1 MLADKRS
8 NLVRGIAEGLEAE
21 FKDLDSATAEM
32 EALDLGDIT
41 DFDSLVSSIRSAAAN
56 ADEATAKRLND
67 YADALEGAKSA
78 AETDFAEA
86 YKQAQDR
93 LKENTYEYKGST
105 FLQAAAANYSPE
117 TNGDFWEYIKSY
129 VSPNGETWNND
140 WNTAVTGNNGIVAA
154 MSLLSSGGLTNGQF
168 SQFVADQMNG
178 AGKNHDYY
186 DLLAQAA
193 LGSNYRNGEF
203 VGEGLSEALESM
215 KGNENLAGFYDELIS
230 KFPELEDAAK
240 KGGVALKR
248 LNENWK
254 SDKVADVSKYAKG
267 VNGLSDIMNDLAQG
281 GNKARKAE
289 MQLNAEMVNLQDQQT
304 AVNKARGKSGKELQ
318 KAKKKGDQTLDMLAS
333 LVPYDAD
340 QLANMTADELAKV
353 VDEAEP
359 MIADNFADTIESLF
373 AMLPETD
380 VPINLSDIVKV
391 HADGSIELNDVANVL
406 TDAEE
411 NILQMIL
418 SLVGKYADIDVG
430 AILKGDTVTVES
442 FVSAL
447 RKAGVKGGSG
457 YSRKS
462 SGGGGGKSAAQA
474 AIDAAKHYA
483 AEAQHMTKMAEADL
497 YHPDKMNDF
506 AGYAGAV
513 QANVFTLQQEGQ
525 VWRDQ
530 IAYLEEQ
537 RSKVKEGT
545 DDWWSLTEAINGYTE
560 SLAGLEEQI
569 DNINA
574 KLLEEAKEEFGYKIT
589 AAQHRLTMGT
599 TDRTFYQRTNDYDKE
614 LESIDSL
621 NVEYGALEETYREA
635 IAMYKALQGNVEEGT
650 DQWWTYQQEI
660 YSTIESLAELKNTVA
675 QLNAEKLGIYIE
687 KQENEDKP
695 ENNAYALMDLYKTRY
710 LNNEDYTAYETL
722 MEERKT
728 LLEQSINSN
737 ATQVRELEILLSE
750 FEEGSDEWIST
761 RDQIWAIKLDTATKE
776 NEYIELEK
784 ELAEQRLAQISQS
797 YERETAYEN
806 HAVTMYDTYGN
817 MYKSVSNYA
826 GYQSTLRQ
834 QVSMFEDIKSAAET
848 ARDAALEEM
857 ASLEKGTPEWYNARD
872 AVYKYEEAIATTY
885 ASIMEKKFAIEESLA
900 NALIESYTDD
910 MSLFDQQAKLLENQ
924 RKKYDNHNDY
934 GGYIT
939 TLREENK
946 VLQEQTDSRREYLAQ
961 LQERLANTT
970 IGTDAWKNLRKEILS
985 VEQAISSAEVTLDNF
1000 EQELEKSKID
1010 YYLEKMDRAQSNR
1023 THALTMI
1030 QYEETKYQN
1039 AGELSN
1045 YGIMLEKENEQRQK
1059 NIKALERDI
1068 ELLNEELDQVEE
1080 GSKQYQRLIDAI
1092 KKKEEAIAAD
1102 SNAIE
1107 KNNKLLEE
1115 NQNKIKQTRKTLEDQ
1130 VDAEIK
1136 KRKEQAKTELNATVT
1151 LQNQI
1156 LNVVKQRY
1164 RDEWDLQ
1171 KQDMQKKKDALSE
1184 EKQLINERLEAR
1196 KSAMDAEDKYEELR
1210 DLQQQLALLSNDPTR
1225 TKEAKELSKKIADIR
1240 KDISWDR
1247 AAEEAE
1253 TATERIDDEIRAM
1266 DEWIQVNEEN
1276 LTSMLED
1283 AHNFSEEI
1291 NDVLAGSYEDII
1303 SWMMENNTEFKN
1315 SLDEAQQ
1322 QMIEGWET
1330 TWKTMHGIVD
1340 TYWDQINDI
1349 LSSKDNFIKFM
1360 QESVDYITASEAGK
1374 ATMLYA
1380 WSKGYDTMFG
1390 AESVDES
1397 LYDYEAHDHE
1407 EDEVG
1412 KAADEIAAAMEEALK
1427 WTYNADWW
1435 ENGLKPAEDLLV
1447 SVVDTVASHNEL
1459 GLPET
1464 GSDIVPSLE
1473 DFMDKYSGVGVKK
1486 DDTPPSSYAQVNTA
1500 TLNAKT
1506 ETTRTTTSTKKTTTS
1521 KSTTSTSSG
1530 DSDKYYDV
1538 YDEHGIK
1545 TNWQIKAGSADEA
1558 KEKLKNDSTLSTY
1571 YSTGGTGKDKKD
1583 STTTKVFATGGLVDY
1598 TGPAWVDGTPTK
1610 PEAFLSVYD
1619 TEQIGKLAEA
1629 LRYVYVSPGF
1639 APSEKYFGNSTTVG
1653 DIVININQAELKD
1666 DADYEEVARRVGAAF
1681 TKQLSKEGLTLTG
1694 YSF

>member
-1 MLADKRS
+1 
-8 NLVRGIAEGLEAE
+8 
-21 FKDLDSATAEM
+21 
-32 EALDLGDIT
+32 
-41 DFDSLVSSIRSAAAN
+41 
-56 ADEATAKRLND
+56 
-67 YADALEGAKSA
+67 
-78 AETDFAEA
+78 
-86 YKQAQDR
+86 
-93 LKENTYEYKGST
+93 
-105 FLQAAAANYSPE
+105 
-117 TNGDFWEYIKSY
+117 
-129 VSPNGETWNND
+129 
-140 WNTAVTGNNGIVAA
+140 
-154 MSLLSSGGLTNGQF
+154 
-168 SQFVADQMNG
+168 
-178 AGKNHDYY
+178 
-186 DLLAQAA
+186 
-193 LGSNYRNGEF
+193 
-203 VGEGLSEALESM
+203 
-215 KGNENLAGFYDELIS
+215 
-230 KFPELEDAAK
+230 
-240 KGGVALKR
+240 
-248 LNENWK
+248 
-254 SDKVADVSKYAKG
+254 
-267 VNGLSDIMNDLAQG
+267 
-281 GNKARKAE
+281 
-289 MQLNAEMVNLQDQQT
+289 
-304 AVNKARGKSGKELQ
+304 
-318 KAKKKGDQTLDMLAS
+318 
-333 LVPYDAD
+333 
-340 QLANMTADELAKV
+340 
-353 VDEAEP
+353 
-359 MIADNFADTIESLF
+359 
-373 AMLPETD
+373 
-380 VPINLSDIVKV
+380 
-391 HADGSIELNDVANVL
+391 
-406 TDAEE
+406 
-411 NILQMIL
+411 
-418 SLVGKYADIDVG
+418 
-430 AILKGDTVTVES
+430 
-442 FVSAL
+442 
-447 RKAGVKGGSG
+447 
-457 YSRKS
+457 
-462 SGGGGGKSAAQA
+462 
-474 AIDAAKHYA
+474 
-483 AEAQHMTKMAEADL
+483 MTKMAEADL

-599 TDRTFYQRTNDYDKE
+599 TDRTFYQRTNNYDKE

-660 YSTIESLAELKNTVA
+660 DSTTESLAELKNTVA

-695 ENNAYALMDLYKTRY
+695 ENNAYALMDMYKTRY

-737 ATQVRELEILLSE
+737 ATQVRELEMLLSE

-970 IGTDAWKNLRKEILS
+970 VGTDAWKNLRKEILS

-1068 ELLNEELDQVEE
+1068 ALLNEELDQVEE
-1080 GSKQYQRLIDAI
+1080 GCKQYQRLIDAI

-1136 KRKEQAKTELNATVT
+1136 KRKEQAKTELNATVA

-1156 LNVVKQRY
+1156 LNTIKERY
-1164 RDEWDLQ
+1164 RQEWDLQ

-1276 LTSMLED
+1276 LNAMLED

-1291 NDVLAGSYEDII
+1291 NGVLSGSYEDII
-1303 SWMMENNTEFKN
+1303 SWMMENNTDFKN

-1412 KAADEIAAAMEEALK
+1412 KVADEIAAAMTEALE
-1427 WTYNADWW
+1427 WTYNSDWW
-1435 ENGLKPAEDLLV
+1435 TSGLPAADNLLV
-1447 SVVDTVASHNEL
+1447 SVADTVASHDDV
-1459 GLPET
+1459 GLPST

-1473 DFMDKYSGVGVKK
+1473 AFMDKYSGVGVQR
-1486 DDTPPSSYAQVNTA
+1486 DDTAPSSYAQVNVGSYT
-1500 TLNAKT
+1500 AKT
-1506 ETTRTTTSTKKTTTS
+1506 ETTKYTTGGSKNSGSSSGNNNKNTTTTE
-1521 KSTTSTSSG
+1521 
-1530 DSDKYYDV
+1530 KYYDV
-1538 YDEHGIK
+1538 YDEKGIK
-1545 TNWQIKAGSADEA
+1545 TNYTVKASSAEEANQKAKTEIGS
-1558 KEKLKNDSTLSTY
+1558 Y
-1571 YSTGGTGKDKKD
+1571 YSSGGTG
-1583 STTTKVFATGGLVDY
+1583 STTIPSDTKKAQEKYPNSKLVFKQGGLVDY

-1610 PEAFLSVYD
+1610 PEAFLSAYD

-1639 APSEKYFGNSTTVG
+1639 VPSEKYFGNSTTVG